1 LCVLKVGVPRQVAMT
16 LTYPEKVN
24 ANNITYLQKLVAA
37 GAHKHP
43 GANYFNRLG
52 FSRKDLGYGDTKVVA
67 QKLRVYLTSLLIF

>member
-1 LCVLKVGVPRQVAMT
+1 MT
-16 LTYPEKVN
+16 LTYPERVN

-67 QKLRVYLTSLLIF
+67 QKLRVNLFFSSKFFFNRVFVVAG